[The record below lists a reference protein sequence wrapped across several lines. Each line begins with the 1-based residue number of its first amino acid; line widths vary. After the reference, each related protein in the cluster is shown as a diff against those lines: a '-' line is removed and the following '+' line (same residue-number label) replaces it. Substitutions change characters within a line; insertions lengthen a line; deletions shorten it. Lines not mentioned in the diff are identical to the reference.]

1 MTLLI
6 ANIGTSDLTVKI
18 GDRFLPVGFDRTEPN
33 ENRDSLTT
41 EEKKIWNDR
50 LNIVIGN
57 LCAELGVTVTK
68 NRDREVFSFREL
80 SQKLWEAY
88 QQKPDSWHHRLYL
101 GRILGSIK
109 RAIAIGATKA
119 HIFVTD
125 QKPKS
130 HEQDTVYLFYILQKW
145 LKKECPHFTIEA
157 EVIPETVA
165 ANDADALLNFYYF
178 KFIELTTDLSDRQ
191 LDVKNL
197 IKGQIVKGN
206 VSGFQ
211 DYGVFLTLPN
221 NIKGLIPIAKV
232 SKEFMTPAK
241 LKQKYYIGEKIQA
254 QITNIKEDG
263 KLEFSTR
270 DLPSTHEV
278 ILVSIKGGTPQMV
291 EALKLQAMSVAS
303 SQRLFLIDT
312 KANIQ
317 LILSGQISECQLT
330 AHWRYVRSQ
339 KYETVKQLL
348 GRWDFDG
355 AIAIL
360 RDWQEYLDVLIAE
373 RVVDLA
379 DVQRNV
385 TGLMPIIKAL
395 EIARAYFNLDIK
407 SVGNILEA
415 YAFADDPNFN
425 PERVLTDYSK
435 RKQHRVLHMFTL
447 CRIYWQLDQMFS
459 FLSGVFSCCDV
470 AIEQLMYK
478 YCPREFTCFNFE
490 TSYLNL
496 LQSKQQL
503 GDRFWEMFV
512 NLENNEKNPRR
523 DELTGTLTDDLEYRL
538 ASRYNKRNFLEA
550 LIWARGSDR
559 DVADWHDLKSN
570 FLRLDFWGNKRNRFV
585 HSASGIS
592 KGLMIDEYDSLKP
605 EQRSQTCPPVE
616 ILEVMEAICRS
627 SLLGIDQLL
636 IDRFAS
642 GVDADYYIYSEIR
655 DWVGQRLAQENLVV
669 MQSNV
674 KAVK

>member
-33 ENRDSLTT
+33 ENREALTA
-41 EEKKIWNDR
+41 EDEQIWNGR
-50 LNIVIGN
+50 LNIVRAN
-57 LCAELGVTVTK
+57 LCAELAVTVTQK
-68 NRDREVFSFREL
+68 RDREIFSFREL

-88 QQKPDSWHHRLYL
+88 QQEPDHWHHRLYL
-101 GRILGSIK
+101 GRILGSID
-109 RAIAIGATKA
+109 RAISMGASKA

-125 QKPKS
+125 QKPRS

-145 LKKECPHFTIEA
+145 LEIERPNFTIEA
-157 EVIPETVA
+157 EVIPETVTP
-165 ANDADALLNFYYF
+165 NDADALLNFYYF
-178 KFIELTTDLSDRQ
+178 KFIELATALTNPQ

-197 IKGQIVKGN
+197 KIGQIVKGE

-232 SKEFMTPAK
+232 SQEFMTPAK
-241 LKQKYYIGEKIQA
+241 LKQKYYIGEKIQG
-254 QITNIKEDG
+254 QITKIKEDG

-278 ILVSIKGGTPQMV
+278 ILISIKGGTPQMV

-317 LILSGQISECQLT
+317 RILSGQTSECQLT

-360 RDWQEYLDVLIAE
+360 RDWQDYLDILIAE
-373 RVVDLA
+373 RVIDFE
-379 DVQRNV
+379 DVKHNLE
-385 TGLMPIIKAL
+385 GLIPIIKAL

-407 SVGNILEA
+407 TVDNILAE
-415 YAFADDPNFN
+415 YPFANDVNFK
-425 PERVLTDYSK
+425 PEKILADYK
-435 RKQHRVLHMFTL
+435 HFKQYRVLHLFTL
-447 CRIYWQLDQMFS
+447 CRVYWQLDQMFS

-470 AIEQLMYK
+470 AIEHLIYK
-478 YCPREFTCFNFE
+478 YCSPNQFGCFSFD

-496 LQSKQQL
+496 QQSRQQL
-503 GDRFWEMFV
+503 GDRFWQRFV
-512 NLENNEKNPRR
+512 KLEDNEQNPRR
-523 DELTGTLTDDLEYRL
+523 HELTGNQEYRL
-538 ASRYNKRNFLEA
+538 ASRYNKRNFIEA
-550 LIWARGSDR
+550 LIWARGSSQDIAAW
-559 DVADWHDLKSN
+559 DSLKSN
-570 FLRLDFWGNKRNRFV
+570 FLQLDFWGNKRNKFV

-592 KGLMIDEYDSLKP
+592 KDLMVSDYESLKP
-605 EQRSQTCPPVE
+605 EQRSKTCPPDR
-616 ILEVMEAICRS
+616 ILEIMEEICHS
-627 SLLGIDQLL
+627 GLLGIDRRLG
-636 IDRFAS
+636 DRFAS
-642 GVDADYYIYSEIR
+642 GADADYYIYSEIR
-655 DWVGQRLAQENLVV
+655 DWVGQRLAQ
-669 MQSNV
+669 
-674 KAVK
+674 KI

>member
-6 ANIGTSDLTVKI
+6 ANIGTSDLSVKI

-33 ENRDSLTT
+33 ENRDLLTL
-41 EEKKIWNDR
+41 EEEKIWNDR
-50 LNIVIGN
+50 LNIVREN

-68 NRDREVFSFREL
+68 IRDREVFHFREL
-80 SQKLWEAY
+80 SQKLWDAY
-88 QQKPDSWHHRLYL
+88 QQEPDRWHHRLYL
-101 GRILGSIK
+101 GRILGSID
-109 RAIAIGATKA
+109 RAISMGATKA

-145 LKKECPHFTIEA
+145 LEIERPHFTIEA
-157 EVIPETVA
+157 EVIPETVTP
-165 ANDADALLNFYYF
+165 NDADALLNFYYF
-178 KFIELTTDLSDRQ
+178 KFIELTTDLTNPK

-197 IKGQIVKGN
+197 KIGQIVKGE

-211 DYGVFLTLPN
+211 DYGVFLALPN

-254 QITNIKEDG
+254 QITKIKEDG

-270 DLPSTHEV
+270 ELPSTHEV

-317 LILSGQISECQLT
+317 RILSGQTSECQLT

-360 RDWQEYLDVLIAE
+360 RDWQDYLDVLIAE
-373 RVVDLA
+373 RVIDFK
-379 DVQRNV
+379 DVKHNLE
-385 TGLMPIIKAL
+385 GLIPIIKAL

-407 SVGNILEA
+407 TVDNILGE
-415 YAFADDPNFN
+415 YPFANDANFK
-425 PERVLTDYSK
+425 PEKILSDYK
-435 RKQHRVLHMFTL
+435 HFKQYRVLHMFTL
-447 CRIYWQLDQMFS
+447 SRVYWQLDQMFS

-470 AIEQLMYK
+470 AIEHLIYK
-478 YCPREFTCFNFE
+478 YCSPKEFGCFSFD

-496 LQSKQQL
+496 QQSKQQL
-503 GDRFWEMFV
+503 GDRFWQMFV
-512 NLENNEKNPRR
+512 KLEDNEWNPRR
-523 DELTGTLTDDLEYRL
+523 HELTGDQEYRL
-538 ASRYNKRNFLEA
+538 ASRYNKRNFIEA
-550 LIWARGSDR
+550 LIWARGSSQDI
-559 DVADWHDLKSN
+559 ADWDSLKSN
-570 FLRLDFWGNKRNRFV
+570 FLQLDFWGNKRNKFV

-592 KGLMIDEYDSLKP
+592 KDLMVSDYEAIKP
-605 EQRSQTCPPVE
+605 DQQLRTCHPDR
-616 ILEVMEAICRS
+616 ILEIMEEICHS
-627 SLLGIDQLL
+627 GLLGIDRRLG
-636 IDRFAS
+636 DRFAS
-642 GVDADYYIYSEIR
+642 GADADYYIYSEIR
-655 DWVGQRLAQENLVV
+655 DWVGQRLAQ
-669 MQSNV
+669 
-674 KAVK
+674 KI

>member
-33 ENRDSLTT
+33 ENREALTA
-41 EEKKIWNDR
+41 EDEQIWNGR
-50 LNIVIGN
+50 LNIVRAN
-57 LCAELGVTVTK
+57 LCAELAVTVTQK
-68 NRDREVFSFREL
+68 RDREIFSFREL

-88 QQKPDSWHHRLYL
+88 QQEPDHWHHRLYL
-101 GRILGSIK
+101 GRILGSID
-109 RAIAIGATKA
+109 RAISMGASKA

-125 QKPKS
+125 QKPRS

-145 LKKECPHFTIEA
+145 LEIERPNFTIEA
-157 EVIPETVA
+157 EVIPETVTP
-165 ANDADALLNFYYF
+165 NDADALLNFYYF
-178 KFIELTTDLSDRQ
+178 KFIELTTALSDRQ

-197 IKGQIVKGN
+197 KIGQIVKGE

-232 SKEFMTPAK
+232 SQEFMTPAK
-241 LKQKYYIGEKIQA
+241 LKQKYYIGEKIQG
-254 QITNIKEDG
+254 QITKIKEDG

-317 LILSGQISECQLT
+317 RILSGQTSECQLT

-360 RDWQEYLDVLIAE
+360 RDWQDYLDILIAE
-373 RVVDLA
+373 RVIDFE
-379 DVQRNV
+379 DVKHNLE
-385 TGLMPIIKAL
+385 GLIPIIKAL

-407 SVGNILEA
+407 TVDNILGE
-415 YAFADDPNFN
+415 YPFANDANFK
-425 PERVLTDYSK
+425 PEKILSDYK
-435 RKQHRVLHMFTL
+435 HFKQYRVLHMFTL
-447 CRIYWQLDQMFS
+447 SRVYWQLDQMFS

-470 AIEQLMYK
+470 AIEHLIYK
-478 YCPREFTCFNFE
+478 YCSPKEFGCFSFD

-496 LQSKQQL
+496 QQSKQQL
-503 GDRFWEMFV
+503 GDRFWQMFV
-512 NLENNEKNPRR
+512 KLEDNEWNPRR
-523 DELTGTLTDDLEYRL
+523 HELTGDQEYRL
-538 ASRYNKRNFLEA
+538 ASRYNKRNFIEA
-550 LIWARGSDR
+550 LIWARGSSQDIAAW
-559 DVADWHDLKSN
+559 DSLKSN
-570 FLRLDFWGNKRNRFV
+570 FLQLDFWGNKRNKFV

-592 KGLMIDEYDSLKP
+592 KDLMVSDYEAIKP
-605 EQRSQTCPPVE
+605 DQQLRTCHPDR
-616 ILEVMEAICRS
+616 ILEIMEEICHS
-627 SLLGIDQLL
+627 GLLGIDRRLG
-636 IDRFAS
+636 DRFAS
-642 GVDADYYIYSEIR
+642 GADADYYIYSEIR
-655 DWVGQRLAQENLVV
+655 DWVGQRLAQ
-669 MQSNV
+669 
-674 KAVK
+674 KI